1 MYNWSVLNDS
11 VQSFLK
17 LSIPQHEVVHYIK
30 WESMKIIISNIL
42 RQLEDVREPK
52 DLYNLAA
59 FHQKWH
65 SATIN
70 RIFFSLLNNFRSQF
84 GDFYIDMLMEVF
96 AEAAY
101 VAQDDQQHKE
111 TDYVRM
117 IEDGFPDIFPELTL
131 VKREAAFE
139 GFRLDLLAKEPRSG
153 RDVLFE
159 VKLGAADPTPQLL
172 EYAAF
177 FPQPILIG
185 VTEKRLPERRK
196 HADIF
201 YFSYLELNQ
210 RAVANLRDR
219 FGKPDKAFS
228 YFPSRFDKEFK
239 IEQDGLGTN
248 LNFPLVRKD
257 DHHER

>member
-1 MYNWSVLNDS
+1 MHNWSVLNDS

-17 LSIPQHEVVHYIK
+17 ISIPQHEVLHYID
-30 WESMKIIISNIL
+30 WGGMKTIISGIL

-52 DLYNLAA
+52 DLYSLAV
-59 FHQKWH
+59 FHQQWH
-65 SATIN
+65 NAAIN

-101 VAQDDQQHKE
+101 VAQDDRQYKE
-111 TDYVRM
+111 ADYVRM
-117 IEDGFPDIFPELTL
+117 IADGFSDIFPELTL
-131 VKREAAFE
+131 VKREAVFE
-139 GFRLDLLAKEPRSG
+139 SFRLDLLAKEPRSG

-177 FPQPILIG
+177 FSQPILIG
-185 VTEKRLPERRK
+185 VTEKKLPERRK
-196 HADIF
+196 HADVF
-201 YFSYLELNQ
+201 YFSYFELNR

-219 FGKPDKAFS
+219 FGKPDKAFA
-228 YFPSRFDKEFK
+228 YFPSKFDDEFK
-239 IEQDGLGTN
+239 LGQDDLGTN
-248 LNFPLVRKD
+248 LNLDCRIN
-257 DHHER
+257 

>member
-1 MYNWSVLNDS
+1 MHNWSVLNDS
-11 VQSFLK
+11 IQSFLK
-17 LSIPQHEVVHYIK
+17 ISTLQHEVLHYIE
-30 WESMKIIISNIL
+30 WESMKITISNIL

-52 DLYNLAA
+52 DLYSLAA

-65 SATIN
+65 SAMIN

-101 VAQDDQQHKE
+101 VAQDDRRHKE
-111 TDYVRM
+111 ADYVRM
-117 IEDGFPDIFPELTL
+117 IEGGFPDIFPELTL
-131 VKREAAFE
+131 VKREAVFE
-139 GFRLDLLAKEPRSG
+139 GFRLDLLAKEPGSG

-159 VKLGAADPTPQLL
+159 VKLGTADPTPQLL

-177 FPQPILIG
+177 FSQPILIG
-185 VTEKRLPERRK
+185 ITEKRLLKRRE
-196 HADIF
+196 HADVF
-201 YFSYLELNQ
+201 YFSYSELNQ

-219 FGKPDKAFS
+219 FEKPDKAFS

-239 IEQDGLGTN
+239 RG
-248 LNFPLVRKD
+248 
-257 DHHER
+257 